1 MGYLNEE
8 MDWAAIK
15 VALMNQGYKREEISP
30 LLNSKQEQLQT
41 EKSLLQTEKNLQQTE
56 KNLQQTKENNLLQLE
71 LSEKSQFRV
80 SANVSPAVT
89 GKPLRRW
96 LTLPLLV

>member
-41 EKSLLQTEKNLQQTE
+41 EKSLLQT
-56 KNLQQTKENNLLQLE
+56 KENNLLQLE